1 MTKTEVLKII
11 REHCLD
17 CCCGS
22 YEEVKHCGCPN
33 CNLYPL
39 RFGKDPTRKV
49 LTPEEKE
56 KRLRNLGTVAK
67 KSQVLN
73 ATGVSADGT

>member
-1 MTKTEVLKII
+1 MTKTELLKTI

-22 YEEVKHCGCPN
+22 YAEVEQCGCPT

-39 RFGKDPTRKV
+39 RFGKDPTRRV
-49 LTPEEKE
+49 LSPEELEQRRK
-56 KRLRNLGTVAK
+56 NLGLPVK
-67 KSQVLN
+67 KSQESN
-73 ATGVSADGT
+73 AEGLPEEDT